1 MAMAPERSRPLHNFT
16 LPRLKWGNQR
26 FLRCMNV
33 NANGEA
39 SADRR
44 SSASEAESD
53 GFNRN
58 RDGNEVTKR
67 RSSNGTESLKKSPL
81 KPLGGDTVPT
91 SNKDQDNSGIE
102 AVREKLMYDLRLA
115 ADKMKVSILE
125 EKDYEELNS
134 ARPWNLRTR
143 RAGCKAPNES
153 GGGGN
158 GGKGANLRSEER
170 HRNNCN
176 SSPLR
181 PEGPM
186 AIAKSSRLRGLA
198 AAATE
203 TQSVEKMENGPRA
216 KFSIS
221 LRRGE
226 VESDFL
232 EMAGIRP
239 PRRPKKRP
247 KIVQKQLDSIF
258 PGLWL
263 TEITSDIYKVPDFPE
278 SGKGQG

>member
-26 FLRCMNV
+26 FLRCMKV
-33 NANGEA
+33 NANGQT
-39 SADRR
+39 SANRR

-53 GFNRN
+53 GLNRN
-58 RDGNEVTKR
+58 RGGNEVIKR
-67 RSSNGTESLKKSPL
+67 RSSNATESLNKSPL
-81 KPLGGDTVPT
+81 KPIGGDSVRP

-125 EKDYEELNS
+125 EKEYEELNLV
-134 ARPWNLRTR
+134 RPWNLRTR
-143 RAGCKAPNES
+143 RAACKAPNES
-153 GGGGN
+153 GGGG
-158 GGKGANLRSEER
+158 GGGMGANLRSEELQ
-170 HRNNCN
+170 RNNCN
-176 SSPLR
+176 SSLLR
-181 PEGPM
+181 PESPM
-186 AIAKSSRLRGLA
+186 AMAMAKSSRLRGLA
-198 AAATE
+198 AAATT
-203 TQSVEKMENGPRA
+203 TQSMEKSENGQRA

-221 LRRGE
+221 LRRKE

-232 EMAGIRP
+232 AMAGIRP

-263 TEITSDIYKVPDFPE
+263 TEITSETYKVPDFPE
-278 SGKGQG
+278 SVKG